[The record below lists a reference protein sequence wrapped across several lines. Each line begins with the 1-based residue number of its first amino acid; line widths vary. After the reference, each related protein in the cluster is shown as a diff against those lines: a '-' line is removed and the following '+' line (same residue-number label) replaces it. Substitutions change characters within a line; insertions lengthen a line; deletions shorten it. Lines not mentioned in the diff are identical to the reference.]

1 MQEKFED
8 FMKDIYTRAEQ
19 IRLLVLDVDGV
30 LTDGSIIYTDAGEEI
45 KRFHVR
51 DGNGIRMV
59 LQAGIEVALITG
71 RRSGAVAHRAKNLNI
86 AQVFQGVRD
95 KLETLRSLQTELG
108 VTPAETAVVGD
119 DLVDLPIMLSA
130 GLAVAV
136 ADAPREVQERAHLVT
151 TIPGGHGAVREVCEI
166 LLKAKGLWDDLLRQ
180 FCPE

>member
-1 MQEKFED
+1 VHKKIED
-8 FMKDIYTRAEQ
+8 FMNDIYTRAEK

-30 LTDGSIIYTDAGEEI
+30 LTDGSIIYTDAGDEI

-71 RRSGAVAHRAKNLNI
+71 RRSEAVAHRAKNLNI
-86 AQVFQGVRD
+86 AQVFQGVRN
-95 KLETLRSLQTELG
+95 KLEIFLSLQTELG
-108 VTPAETAVVGD
+108 VSPAEIAVVGD
-119 DLVDLPIMLSA
+119 DLVDLAIMLSA

-136 ADAPREVQERAHLVT
+136 ADAPREVQERSHLVT
-151 TIPGGHGAVREVCEI
+151 SVPGGHGAVREVCEI

-180 FCPE
+180 FCNE